1 MEVAKHHVFKDLFL
15 PVFKQ
20 WAGLRELRHLLVT
33 QPDMGEGL
41 CFLASLLAG
50 RRSSRGTTHVGMC
63 WCPLAS
69 TVPFT
74 HSGLRPR
81 SASRDASVGTGRPS
95 TCPLRAMW
103 LALPGRSWATRNS
116 TWSRGRL
123 SRSLAA
129 TSASDEHAGGQCTG
143 GQPPGLPSQKL
154 LRVWVKGPLGTVRLP
169 GLPSQK
175 RLRASP
181 TRKASPPP
189 HPHPEFGGQPP
200 LPQQIMFT
208 LQMSTIL
215 TFQGLHQHAPQ

>member
-1 MEVAKHHVFKDLFL
+1 MTLWPCCCTGCQPAHGREGGFGQCCNGALLTAEWWRRSRPRRYGVEVAKHHVFKDLFL
-15 PVFKQ
+15 HVFKQ

-33 QPDMGEGL
+33 QPDMGDGL

-50 RRSSRGTTHVGMC
+50 RRSGRGTTHVGMC

-81 SASRDASVGTGRPS
+81 SASRDAAVGTGWPS
-95 TCPLRAMW
+95 TCPLRTMW

-129 TSASDEHAGGQCTG
+129 TGASDERAGGQCTG
-143 GQPPGLPSQKL
+143 GPAPRPPVAEAATSVGQGPTPSG
-154 LRVWVKGPLGTVRLP
+154 R
-169 GLPSQK
+169 
-175 RLRASP
+175 
-181 TRKASPPP
+181 
-189 HPHPEFGGQPP
+189 
-200 LPQQIMFT
+200 
-208 LQMSTIL
+208 
-215 TFQGLHQHAPQ
+215 

>member
-1 MEVAKHHVFKDLFL
+1 MEAAKHNVFKYIFL
-15 PVFKQ
+15 QVFQQ
-20 WAGLRELRHLLVT
+20 WAGMREARHLLVT

-95 TCPLRAMW
+95 TCPLRTMW

-154 LRVWVKGPLGTVRLP
+154 LRVWVKGPPRDGEVTRPPVAEA
-169 GLPSQK
+169 
-175 RLRASP
+175 ASSIADP
-181 TRKASPPP
+181 EGQSPPP
-189 HPHPEFGGQPP
+189 HPPRIWRPIAPSPEKK
-200 LPQQIMFT
+200 LR
-208 LQMSTIL
+208 LEVVCV
-215 TFQGLHQHAPQ
+215 